1 MMNSGCDIC
10 DICDIGTYIWDIHF
24 GIPKVQLQGV

>member
-1 MMNSGCDIC
+1 MMKWNGCDSC
-10 DICDIGTYIWDIHF
+10 DTCDIWDIHF